1 MCRLNPRVDFVF
13 KKLFGSE
20 EHTDI
25 LISLINSIVSAQD
38 QVVRIE
44 LKNPYNEKTFA
55 RDKFSVLDIKAQD
68 EKGRWY
74 NIEMQITDQ
83 EYYDKRSLYYWS
95 RVYNAQL
102 QEGMNYDKLTKT
114 IGINIL
120 NFNCLVDEDCH
131 NTFRLLNVK
140 TGTEFIDHLE
150 IHFIE
155 LKKYTG
161 DIETV
166 KSALDRWIVF
176 LTRAHEFSRSKI
188 PRTLGEVTSIARA
201 IEILDTMGLSSDERE
216 VYEARLKWLRDDEM
230 AILTAHKR
238 GIDKGRAEG
247 IAEGRA
253 EGIAEGR
260 AEGMAE
266 GLAKAL
272 SRLID
277 AGMSE
282 EQAKK
287 LLGLD

>member
-1 MCRLNPRVDFVF
+1 M
-13 KKLFGSE
+13 
-20 EHTDI
+20 
-25 LISLINSIVSAQD
+25 
-38 QVVRIE
+38 
-44 LKNPYNEKTFA
+44 
-55 RDKFSVLDIKAQD
+55 
-68 EKGRWY
+68 
-74 NIEMQITDQ
+74 TDQ
-83 EYYDKRSLYYWS
+83 WS
-95 RVYNAQL
+95 KIGGRRN
-102 QEGMNYDKLTKT
+102 DKLTKT

-120 NFNCLVDEDCH
+120 NFNCLVDQDCH

-140 TGTEFIDHLE
+140 TGTEFTDHLE

-155 LKKYTG
+155 LEKYTG

-166 KSALDRWIVF
+166 KSALDRLIVF

-201 IEILDTMGLSSDERE
+201 IEILDTMGLSSDKRE
-216 VYEARLKWLRDDEM
+216 VYEARLKWLRDEEM
-230 AILTAHKR
+230 AIFTAHKR

-253 EGIAEGR
+253 EGIAKGRAEGR